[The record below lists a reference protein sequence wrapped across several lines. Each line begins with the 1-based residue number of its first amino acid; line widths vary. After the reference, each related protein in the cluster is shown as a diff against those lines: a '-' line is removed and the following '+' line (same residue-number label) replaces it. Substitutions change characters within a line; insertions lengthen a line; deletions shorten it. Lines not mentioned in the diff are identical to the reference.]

1 MAIRTIIAAA
11 SGGSATLGAI
21 DFGCQLAR
29 RFAAHLEGF
38 HVRPDPRAMLAA
50 AGEDIVTPPSA
61 ALIAGAIE
69 EAAAA
74 AARTRALFEDAVGRH
89 GIAQLGA
96 PQPRAR
102 GPSALWRE
110 ETGSAPS
117 LIAGRGRFFDL
128 VVLGRSER
136 VLHEPYSATIEET
149 LLHSGRPVLLAPT
162 EPLAGIGHRVAV
174 AWNGSPEAVRALA
187 AALPFLAKAEAV
199 SLLVAGGD
207 DAGGDDAGAAA
218 GYLAWHGVAA
228 ERRPLAAGSGRRAGP
243 LLIAAAAA
251 AGADLL
257 VMGAYGRRPWR
268 EQLFGGATRGVLA
281 RTPLPLL
288 LMH

>member
-1 MAIRTIIAAA
+1 MAIRTILAAA
-11 SGGSATLGAI
+11 GGGTATLGAI
-21 DFGCQLAR
+21 DLGCRLAG

-74 AARTRALFEDAVGRH
+74 AARTRALFDDTVGRH
-89 GIAQLGA
+89 GIAHLGV

-110 ETGSAPS
+110 ATGSAPS

-128 VVLGRSER
+128 VVLGRSAR
-136 VLHEPYSATIEET
+136 VLHEPYSETIERT
-149 LLHSGRPVLLAPT
+149 LLGSGRPVLLAPA
-162 EPLAGIGHRVAV
+162 EPPCGIGHRVAV

-187 AALPFLAKAEAV
+187 AALPFLEKAEAV
-199 SLLVAGGD
+199 SLLVAGGEGEAAD
-207 DAGGDDAGAAA
+207 DGRAAA
-218 GYLAWHGVAA
+218 DYLAWHGVAA
-228 ERRPLAAGSGRRAGP
+228 ERRPLAAGAGRRAGP

-257 VMGAYGRRPWR
+257 VMGAYGRKPWR
-268 EQLFGGATRGVLA
+268 EELFGGATRGALA
-281 RTPLPLL
+281 AMRLPLL